1 MEDPVIKKWFALI
14 TDHRISL
21 RDRMFRIVTLT
32 CMVALLLIMPMGQS
46 VWNIL
51 ALGASLVAMGLIVKY
66 SIKRAHSDRGH
77 GHFRAAAPAVPHQLL
92 FRGRVLQRRTRV
104 VHLLLYL
111 RLHHLAGPAHGRS
124 AGSVHCGNPALLW
137 RGFLLS

>member
-1 MEDPVIKKWFALI
+1 MEDPVIKKWVALI

-32 CMVALLLIMPMGQS
+32 CMVALLLIMPMGKS
-46 VWNIL
+46 IWNIL
-51 ALGASLVAMGLIVKY
+51 ALGASLVTMGLIVKY
-66 SIKRAHSDRGH
+66 SIKKERIQTGATAIS
-77 GHFRAAAPAVPHQLL
+77 VLLLLL
-92 FRGRVLQRRTRV
+92 FPISFFSAGGFYSG

-111 RLHHLAGPAHGRS
+111 RLHHPAGPAHGRS
-124 AGSVHCGNPALLW
+124 ASSVHCGNPALLW